1 MKLNMRAPKLYT
13 NTDNNKIKE
22 NIIKSD
28 NMNYIPLYSVSQL
41 YENWKICITS
51 DIFED
56 KVLKKDNFEIIPK
69 TLELKTKNAE
79 SCGKLKDQEFW
90 ILYIEYLI
98 NKSLLVNESQ
108 FISVIY
114 EDFSYMESNCTFL
127 RIYYL
132 LKIKKYSPCLIYS

>member
-28 NMNYIPLYSVSQL
+28 NMNYIPLYNVSQL
-41 YENWKICITS
+41 YENWKKLCITS

-79 SCGKLKDQEFW
+79 SCVKLKDQEF
-90 ILYIEYLI
+90 
-98 NKSLLVNESQ
+98 
-108 FISVIY
+108 
-114 EDFSYMESNCTFL
+114 
-127 RIYYL
+127 
-132 LKIKKYSPCLIYS
+132 